1 MLSYDDKVGLS
12 SRQGILLILPKDLLA
27 AIEHIRHGNQVAQA
41 HRKKAGSYMSR
52 FAGYMAGSDSSGVG
66 FIKGMTMDER
76 HAELTYA
83 ESLFEKVAALVV
95 FLIRLS

>member
-1 MLSYDDKVGLS
+1 
-12 SRQGILLILPKDLLA
+12 
-27 AIEHIRHGNQVAQA
+27 
-41 HRKKAGSYMSR
+41 MSR

-95 FLIRLS
+95 FLIWLS